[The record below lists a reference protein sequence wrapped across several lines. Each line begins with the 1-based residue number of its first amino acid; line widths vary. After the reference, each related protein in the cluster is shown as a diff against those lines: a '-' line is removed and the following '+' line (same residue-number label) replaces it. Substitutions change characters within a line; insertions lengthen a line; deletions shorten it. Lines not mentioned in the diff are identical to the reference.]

1 MALGFL
7 VRAAQEHG
15 LLVNVSVVV
24 NRLQD
29 SSRSV

>member
-7 VRAAQEHG
+7 VRVAKEHG
-15 LLVNVSVVV
+15 LLVNVSVAV